1 MLSYAMRKS
10 FNLVLVLV
18 LFFNFFVLIE
28 PYSVQAAA
36 LPVKAAKIAAGN
48 YFAIALKSDG
58 TVAAWGDNSLG
69 QTDVPAGLTDVINVA
84 AGGEHSL
91 ALKSDGTVV
100 AWGHNAFHQTEVPA
114 GLTNVV
120 AISAGGYHSFALKS
134 DGTLV
139 GWGLNGLGQAPMSPG
154 VTGVTAVSAGDSH
167 TLILKSD
174 GTVVA
179 IGNNADGRSTVP
191 NGLNDA
197 VAIAAGQMHSLALR
211 SNGTVVAWGNNTFHQ
226 TEVPMGLTNV
236 VAIAA
241 GQKLSLALKSD
252 GTVVTWGSGEHLPAG
267 LTDVVSIT
275 TKDAH
280 SLALKADGTVVT
292 SPTFSSLYRI
302 PGSADLSGIHL
313 QEGNFEEAFQS
324 SRTSYT
330 FYYDGHSLSGVHIT
344 PTLESSNQTAL
355 YVNNVQIASG
365 SAKEIDI
372 AGATTDTEI
381 LVRTEPY
388 FLPGKTY
395 TITLKIDST
404 APTVQFTANGQA
416 TAATAAATEVT
427 VSDTQSGVDAAS
439 LKYAWT
445 QSTAVPAGG
454 WSPFSS
460 GATLSRTS
468 GNGNWYLHVQAADKA
483 GNVVNAVSNP
493 FVLDNTAPTVTVS
506 SSAGGKVNASFPV
519 TIIFSEGVTG
529 FTEDDLVINNGT
541 ASDFTSVSA
550 VTYSAI
556 ISPTNSGQAVT
567 VTVAAGAAADAA
579 GNENTASNTL
589 SLLYDKTKPVVIF
602 GGFTDNQLF
611 IAPPAAVTVSVN
623 EAVYWIAEGTELTS
637 ANALPLISMEKDGE
651 AFAAYTPS
659 YDEVSGTF
667 SLTFN
672 DALEDGEYK
681 VLVAGDAVRNEFQN
695 TLDAASASFTVAV
708 PVITGIS
715 ANPASLTSSGGSTTV
730 TITGV
735 NLLGQT
741 VSVYVDGVEAA
752 TAVVSSAE
760 NAEVTVGLPY
770 NATQTA
776 NDHIFTVYL
785 NGVEV
790 TGQSSTVTVNA
801 ASPPTV
807 SYSSQADLARLQ
819 VSASGKTLDLSSA
832 FASGTTAYTVE
843 TDAEQ
848 VELQLATADSKAIVK
863 LLGERM
869 DASTNVK
876 LAMGANVLAITV
888 QAEDGT
894 LKTYTLTINRI
905 AVPDPIPSTP
915 ACPFT
920 DMENHWAKSAVC
932 EAASLGI
939 VEGVTEHTFAPNSYV
954 TRTEFAIMLLRTL
967 QTISVTRRVRCLSAT
982 MTAFRSGRN
991 KGSGLR

>member
-1 MLSYAMRKS
+1 MSDTQSGVDAASLKYAWTQSTAVPASGWSTFSSGASLSRTSGNGNWY
-10 FNLVLVLV
+10 LH
-18 LFFNFFVLIE
+18 
-28 PYSVQAAA
+28 VQAAD
-36 LPVKAAKIAAGN
+36 KAGN
-48 YFAIALKSDG
+48 VVNAVSNPFVL
-58 TVAAWGDNSLG
+58 DNSAPTVQFNANG
-69 QTDVPAGLTDVINVA
+69 QATA
-84 AGGEHSL
+84 AT
-91 ALKSDGTVV
+91 A
-100 AWGHNAFHQTEVPA
+100 AATEVTVSDTQSGIDA
-114 GLTNVV
+114 
-120 AISAGGYHSFALKS
+120 ASLKYAWTQS
-134 DGTLV
+134 
-139 GWGLNGLGQAPMSPG
+139 
-154 VTGVTAVSAGDSH
+154 TAVPVGGWS
-167 TLILKSD
+167 
-174 GTVVA
+174 
-179 IGNNADGRSTVP
+179 
-191 NGLNDA
+191 
-197 VAIAAGQMHSLALR
+197 
-211 SNGTVVAWGNNTFHQ
+211 
-226 TEVPMGLTNV
+226 
-236 VAIAA
+236 
-241 GQKLSLALKSD
+241 
-252 GTVVTWGSGEHLPAG
+252 
-267 LTDVVSIT
+267 
-275 TKDAH
+275 
-280 SLALKADGTVVT
+280 
-292 SPTFSSLYRI
+292 TFSSGASL
-302 PGSADLSGIHL
+302 
-313 QEGNFEEAFQS
+313 
-324 SRTSYT
+324 SRTSGNGNWYLHVQAA
-330 FYYDGHSLSGVHIT
+330 DKAGNVVNAV
-344 PTLESSNQTAL
+344 SNPFVL
-355 YVNNVQIASG
+355 
-365 SAKEIDI
+365 
-372 AGATTDTEI
+372 
-381 LVRTEPY
+381 
-388 FLPGKTY
+388 
-395 TITLKIDST
+395 DST
-404 APTVQFTANGQA
+404 APTVQFNANGQA

-454 WSPFSS
+454 WSTFSS
-460 GATLSRTS
+460 GASLSRTSGNGNWYLHVQAADKAGNIVNAVSNPFVLDNTAPTVQFTANGQAAAATAAATEVTVSDTQSGVDADSLKYAWTQSTAVPAGGWSTFSSGASLSRTS

-493 FVLDNTAPTVTVS
+493 FVLDNSAPTVTVS

-519 TIIFSEGVTG
+519 TIIYSEGVTG

-541 ASDFTSVSA
+541 VSDFTSVSA

-567 VTVAAGAAADAA
+567 ITVAAGAAADAA
-579 GNENTASNTL
+579 GNDNTASNTL
-589 SLLYDKTKPVVIF
+589 SLLYDKTKPVVTF

-623 EAVYWIAEGTELTS
+623 EAVYWIADGTELTS
-637 ANALPLISMEKDGE
+637 SNALPLISMKKDGE
-651 AFAAYTPS
+651 AFSAYSPG
-659 YDEVSGTF
+659 YDEPSGTF
-667 SLTFN
+667 TLTFN
-672 DALEDGEYK
+672 DTLEDGEYE

-715 ANPASLTSSGGSTTV
+715 VNPASLTSSGGSTTV

-752 TAVVSSAE
+752 TAVVRSAE
-760 NAEVTVGLPY
+760 NAEVTVDLPY

-790 TGQSSTVTVNA
+790 IGQSSTVTVNA
-801 ASPPTV
+801 VLPPTV

-819 VSASGKTLDLSSA
+819 VSASGKALDLSSA
-832 FASGTTAYTVE
+832 FAPGTTAYTVE

-869 DASTNVK
+869 DALTNVK

-967 QTISVTRRVRCLSAT
+967 QINIRHEASAMSFSDSDSIPDWAEPGIRTAVAEGVVEGYSDGMLRPMQTVNRSEMAAMISRAMKWNVNSTESPSFSDDNSIPAWAKGYVEAAREHGILVGRANNQFVPEGLTTRAEAAVALLRL
-982 MTAFRSGRN
+982 RN
-991 KGSGLR
+991 VIH